1 MKIAH
6 AAIYTRNPE
15 KLRDFYCKWFG
26 GKSGPKYEN
35 SNKGFSSYFISF
47 GTGARLELMN
57 SVYLAETVRRR
68 YAAGY
73 AHLAFSTDSE
83 QDVENLTARMK
94 ESGVP
99 VVSEP
104 RRTGD
109 GYYES
114 CVLDPDGN
122 RVEITAGEHKVHEK

>member
-1 MKIAH
+1 MTITH
-6 AAIYTRNPE
+6 AAIYTQNLER
-15 KLRDFYCKWFG
+15 LRDFYCTWFG
-26 GKSGPKYEN
+26 GKSCPKYEN
-35 SNKGFSSYFISF
+35 PKKGFSSYFISF
-47 GTGARLELMN
+47 GTGAKLELMN
-57 SVYLAETVRRR
+57 SVYLTETVRRQH
-68 YAAGY
+68 AAGY
-73 AHLAFSTDSE
+73 AHLAFSTESE

-109 GYYES
+109 GYFES

-122 RVEITAGEHKVHEK
+122 RVEITAG

>member
-1 MKIAH
+1 MTITH
-6 AAIYTRNPE
+6 VAIFTQNLER
-15 KLRDFYCKWFG
+15 LRDFYCTWFG

-35 SNKGFSSYFISF
+35 PDKGFSSYFISF
-47 GTGARLELMN
+47 DTGAKLELMN
-57 SVYLAETVRRR
+57 SSYLTEVVRRQ
-68 YAAGY
+68 YDAGY
-73 AHLAFSTDSE
+73 AHLAFSTESE

-94 ESGVP
+94 KAGVS

-109 GYYES
+109 GYFES

-122 RVEITAGEHKVHEK
+122 RVEITAG